1 MGIVFKRGA
10 TTGGTDLAGAIVNKH
25 FPGLSIAKGM
35 AIADFVIVAFAGV
48 VDNNPNTSLYSLIAL
63 FFCTK
68 IADMILDGFGYFKG
82 FFIVSSKPAEIGDAL
97 MSKLERGV
105 TLLKGEGMYS
115 KQDRPVLLCVV
126 SRAQF
131 VRAKEIITEIDEKA
145 FIMVCDMQEVYGLG
159 FKQKIK

>member
-1 MGIVFKRGA
+1 
-10 TTGGTDLAGAIVNKH
+10 
-25 FPGLSIAKGM
+25 
-35 AIADFVIVAFAGV
+35 
-48 VDNNPNTSLYSLIAL
+48 
-63 FFCTK
+63 
-68 IADMILDGFGYFKG
+68 
-82 FFIVSSKPAEIGDAL
+82 
-97 MSKLERGV
+97 LERGV

>member
-1 MGIVFKRGA
+1 
-10 TTGGTDLAGAIVNKH
+10 
-25 FPGLSIAKGM
+25 
-35 AIADFVIVAFAGV
+35 
-48 VDNNPNTSLYSLIAL
+48 
-63 FFCTK
+63 
-68 IADMILDGFGYFKG
+68 
-82 FFIVSSKPAEIGDAL
+82 
-97 MSKLERGV
+97 
-105 TLLKGEGMYS
+105 MYS